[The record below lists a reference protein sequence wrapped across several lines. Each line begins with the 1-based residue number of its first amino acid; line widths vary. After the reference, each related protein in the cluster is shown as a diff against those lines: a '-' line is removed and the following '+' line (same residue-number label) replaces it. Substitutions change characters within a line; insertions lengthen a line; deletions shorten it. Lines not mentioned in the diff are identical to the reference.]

1 MFTPLLFCRRRLQRT
16 ALGFGMAFAQ
26 AAASTAVIYAHG
38 GGGGGGHGGG
48 GGMHGGGYGGGRMDG
63 GGGRDDG
70 MRGMDGGRGFD
81 GGRGLDGDRGLDGGR
96 GLDDGRGFRD
106 FDGGRAMDGGAR
118 LDGGGRL
125 DGAGGLDGV
134 GRVDGARGLDG
145 VGRADGLGRVDGA
158 GRFAGDAN
166 LARAAAVG
174 DRGIRPYSMNTLA
187 ARGDVVR
194 NNFRGNA
201 FYGNRGWYGNHFNRW
216 WPGGWGFA
224 GGMMAGFLWS
234 DLFAWGGYGA
244 YGGGAYGSGGGGA
257 ASTVPYDYGTTVVYQ
272 DDGVYVQGSRVGTAQ
287 EYAQQAA
294 TIATQGGATATI
306 ADDDEW
312 RSLGVF
318 AMTRSQET
326 DASNFLSLAI
336 DKEGILR
343 GSYYNAVSDENAHV
357 TGKVDKKTQRA
368 AWTIGDKKEPV
379 YEAGISNL
387 TKDQLTILVHKAEG
401 KVEQMLLVRVKEG
414 VPGAGPVE
422 KPGDTSAAQPAA
434 SGAK

>member
-1 MFTPLLFCRRRLQRT
+1 
-16 ALGFGMAFAQ
+16 
-26 AAASTAVIYAHG
+26 
-38 GGGGGGHGGG
+38 
-48 GGMHGGGYGGGRMDG
+48 
-63 GGGRDDG
+63 
-70 MRGMDGGRGFD
+70 
-81 GGRGLDGDRGLDGGR
+81 
-96 GLDDGRGFRD
+96 
-106 FDGGRAMDGGAR
+106 
-118 LDGGGRL
+118 
-125 DGAGGLDGV
+125 
-134 GRVDGARGLDG
+134 
-145 VGRADGLGRVDGA
+145 
-158 GRFAGDAN
+158 
-166 LARAAAVG
+166 
-174 DRGIRPYSMNTLA
+174 
-187 ARGDVVR
+187 
-194 NNFRGNA
+194 
-201 FYGNRGWYGNHFNRW
+201 
-216 WPGGWGFA
+216 
-224 GGMMAGFLWS
+224 MAGFLWS